1 MGILDKLLKGGSDT
15 VKAAILSESEFFN
28 DLDNVPTDIS
38 AINIALGGTLDG
50 GITGGVTMVSG
61 ASKSFKTCIS
71 LFCVAAFLK
80 KHKDSACIFYD
91 TEFGA
96 SKQYFES
103 FGIDVNR
110 VQHIPIEN
118 IEQLKFDMVN
128 RLGDIKR
135 KDKVIVFIDS
145 IGNIASKKE
154 VEDAKDEKAVA
165 DMSRA
170 KALKSLWRIVTP
182 MLVMR
187 DIPCIAINH
196 VYQTQEMY
204 AKTVV
209 SGGTGGI
216 YAANTIWIIT
226 KSQEKDG
233 TDLVGF
239 IFKINIE
246 KSRTVIE
253 KSVIPLLVTFD
264 GGISKFSGMIDIALE
279 SGHVVKPSN
288 GWYQRVDTETGE
300 LIGGKFRFDATQTD
314 EFMGE
319 IIKEKSFYEF
329 VKKKYKLNAKI
340 QSSTTPTIVPDD
352 DDIEEEME

>member
-61 ASKSFKTCIS
+61 ASKSFKTCVS

-110 VQHIPIEN
+110 VLHIPIEN

-209 SGGTGGI
+209 SGGCLLAGTQIKMSDGSLKKIEEVQVGDKVVTMI
-216 YAANTIWIIT
+216 GDKIVTHAWNPETLIEGTPECYTIQFEDGYEVTCSENHMFYIDEQWI
-226 KSQEKDG
+226 KAK
-233 TDLVGF
+233 DLV
-239 IFKINIE
+239 
-246 KSRTVIE
+246 V
-253 KSVIPLLVTFD
+253 
-264 GGISKFSGMIDIALE
+264 GMD
-279 SGHVVKPSN
+279 VK
-288 GWYQRVDTETGE
+288 Q
-300 LIGGKFRFDATQTD
+300 L
-314 EFMGE
+314 
-319 IIKEKSFYEF
+319 
-329 VKKKYKLNAKI
+329 
-340 QSSTTPTIVPDD
+340 
-352 DDIEEEME
+352 